1 MNMRSWRPARGVLAL
16 LFFFYPSVTFGA
28 EVCIS
33 GGTFLSKARVF
44 LSQDNQI
51 NESEV
56 TFSAT
61 LFTRTLLAEEEN
73 FWVGYQF
80 QNAGLQENDQVASPI
95 FYTVPFAVRINRE
108 TGAFEEVVVNA
119 PLKGEDEARLLAL
132 YDLLHSLPSELL
144 DAQSPV
150 VVRERDRVGVVETQ
164 YLSPRLGEVVRRR
177 QAYVSLGGSRE
188 RDGLLEAVELEEDR
202 TEFREQ
208 ACGFR
213 ELKGR
218 ARVTARFNGGLTVL
232 TTQQHETSLGSQPV
246 PDQLRLALLPPDPR
260 TWPPLTV
267 ADVYPRPVRRPLASA
282 ELFLEQLNRLGAVEV
297 FDGEALKRLLFDNDD
312 FLQSLRPTLANSGF
326 SSDFEQELLLRLG
339 QANSTNARGLLTSL
353 ITDDAVNPE
362 TRFGSLMGMRY
373 SEDKLEPELQDAL
386 FDYANLSNLNEV
398 DQQLADSTLLV
409 LGTLSGTTRDRGLER
424 RLADRLMSAG
434 DESSALVALSA
445 LGNSGTESSG
455 QILGR
460 YLSDP
465 SPSLR
470 RRAAESLGQ
479 IPGDTAKL
487 ALAEHLSA
495 ERQPQVLGA
504 MIESFGRRSLAR
516 EDLPPLIEKA
526 VPSEPLAVR
535 RAAISALAGQVPH
548 LPEASSALRQIM
560 TQTTDRQSLETIM
573 GALYSGD

>member
-1 MNMRSWRPARGVLAL
+1 
-16 LFFFYPSVTFGA
+16 
-28 EVCIS
+28 
-33 GGTFLSKARVF
+33 
-44 LSQDNQI
+44 
-51 NESEV
+51 
-56 TFSAT
+56 
-61 LFTRTLLAEEEN
+61 
-73 FWVGYQF
+73 
-80 QNAGLQENDQVASPI
+80 
-95 FYTVPFAVRINRE
+95 
-108 TGAFEEVVVNA
+108 
-119 PLKGEDEARLLAL
+119 
-132 YDLLHSLPSELL
+132 
-144 DAQSPV
+144 
-150 VVRERDRVGVVETQ
+150 
-164 YLSPRLGEVVRRR
+164 
-177 QAYVSLGGSRE
+177 
-188 RDGLLEAVELEEDR
+188 
-202 TEFREQ
+202 
-208 ACGFR
+208 
-213 ELKGR
+213 
-218 ARVTARFNGGLTVL
+218 
-232 TTQQHETSLGSQPV
+232 
-246 PDQLRLALLPPDPR
+246 
-260 TWPPLTV
+260 
-267 ADVYPRPVRRPLASA
+267 
-282 ELFLEQLNRLGAVEV
+282 
-297 FDGEALKRLLFDNDD
+297 
-312 FLQSLRPTLANSGF
+312 
-326 SSDFEQELLLRLG
+326 
-339 QANSTNARGLLTSL
+339 LLTSL

-373 SEDKLEPELQDAL
+373 SEDKLEPELQDTL

-445 LGNSGTESSG
+445 LGNSGTEGSG

-460 YLSDP
+460 YLSDT

-495 ERQPQVLGA
+495 ERHPQVLGA
-504 MIESFGRRSLAR
+504 MIESFGRRPLAR

-526 VPSEPLAVR
+526 VPSEPLVVR

>member
-1 MNMRSWRPARGVLAL
+1 MNMLSWRPARGVLAL
-16 LFFFYPSVTFGA
+16 FVFLYPAVTFGT
-28 EVCIS
+28 ESCIA

-56 TFSAT
+56 TFSAS
-61 LFTRTLLAEEEN
+61 LFTRTLLAEEKS

-80 QNAGLQENDQVASPI
+80 QNAGLQENDQIASPI
-95 FYTVPFAVRINRE
+95 FYTVPFAVRIDRE

-119 PLKGEDEARLLAL
+119 PLKDEDEARLLAL

-144 DAQSPV
+144 DAQTPV
-150 VVRERDRVGVVETQ
+150 LVREPDRVGVVETE

-177 QAYVSLGGSRE
+177 QAYVTLGGTRE
-188 RDGLLEAVELEEDR
+188 GDGLLEAVELEEDR
-202 TEFREQ
+202 TEFKEQ

-213 ELKGR
+213 ELRGT

-232 TTQQHETSLGSQPV
+232 TQQQHETSLGSQPV
-246 PDQLRLALLPPDPR
+246 PDQLRLAQLSRDPR
-260 TWPPLTV
+260 TWPPLTL
-267 ADVYPRPVRRPLASA
+267 ADVYPRPARRPLGSA
-282 ELFLEQLNRLGAVEV
+282 ELFLEHLNRLGAVEV

-312 FLQSLRPTLANSGF
+312 FLQSLRPALANSGF

-398 DQQLADSTLLV
+398 DQQLADSALLV

-460 YLSDP
+460 YLSDT

-504 MIESFGRRSLAR
+504 MIESFGRRPLAR

>member
-1 MNMRSWRPARGVLAL
+1 MNMLSWRPARGVLAL
-16 LFFFYPSVTFGA
+16 LLFFYPSLTFGA

-61 LFTRTLLAEEEN
+61 LFTRTLLAEEESS
-73 FWVGYQF
+73 WVGYQF
-80 QNAGLQENDQVASPI
+80 QNAGLQENDQIASPI

-108 TGAFEEVVVNA
+108 TGVFEEVVVNA

-150 VVRERDRVGVVETQ
+150 VVRERDRVGVVETH
-164 YLSPRLGEVVRRR
+164 YLSPRLGEVVRQR

-188 RDGLLEAVELEEDR
+188 GDGLLEAVELEEDR

-213 ELKGR
+213 ELKGT

-232 TTQQHETSLGSQPV
+232 TQQQHETSLGSQPV

-282 ELFLEQLNRLGAVEV
+282 ELFLEQLNRLGAVEI

-312 FLQSLRPTLANSGF
+312 FLESLRPALANSGF

-353 ITDDAVNPE
+353 ITDDAVNPK
-362 TRFGSLMGMRY
+362 TRFGSLMGM
-373 SEDKLEPELQDAL
+373 
-386 FDYANLSNLNEV
+386 NLNEV

-409 LGTLSGTTRDRGLER
+409 LGTVSGSTRDRGLER

-445 LGNSGTESSG
+445 LGNSGSESSG
-455 QILGR
+455 QLIGR

-479 IPGDTAKL
+479 IPGDAAKL
-487 ALAEHLSA
+487 VLAEHLSA

-504 MIESFGRRSLAR
+504 MIESFGRRPLAR

-526 VPSEPLAVR
+526 VPSEPLVVR